1 VSKAL
6 GEDPKTLGEGC
17 PECNT
22 RGRPTGEAV
31 HGEEASR
38 VDELKFSCELAI
50 FIPLLGEA
58 ACDGRINISAQIQ
71 MVADHMMSTFLEELI
86 IQSLK
91 INLR

>member
-1 VSKAL
+1 M
-6 GEDPKTLGEGC
+6 GEYFSLLSFVYLYKLDPSG
-17 PECNT
+17 
-22 RGRPTGEAV
+22 V
-31 HGEEASR
+31 WR
-38 VDELKFSCELAI
+38 VDELEFSCELAI